1 MSGIH
6 IVTVRGEPRYEGS
19 ALSCMSW
26 IVREYP
32 GATCEEIRNAGVRVL
47 RVLVMVV

>member
-1 MSGIH
+1 MSGTH
-6 IVTVRGEPRYEGS
+6 IVAVRGEPRYEGS

-32 GATCEEIRNAGVRVL
+32 GATCEELRNAGVRVGKKL
-47 RVLVMVV
+47 MWA